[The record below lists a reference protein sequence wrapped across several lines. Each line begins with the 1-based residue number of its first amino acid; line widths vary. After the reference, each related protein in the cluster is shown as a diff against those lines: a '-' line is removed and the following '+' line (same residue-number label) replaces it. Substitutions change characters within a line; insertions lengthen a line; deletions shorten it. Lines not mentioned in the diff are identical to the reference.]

1 MTYTAAIPEPP
12 TALPAAEGL
21 ARDAAMLTDAAALAL
36 NLAQEL
42 TLLAVAVGK
51 SGPPQKAAANLAAAG
66 TAARHVERLLLAMR
80 RCLALKDLLCRQH
93 QEDGR
98 QAEDR
103 RDRRRA
109 EIGER
114 RRAVVQGVTRAIAAL
129 KLEASDGPDQD
140 RRERLTNDLYD
151 RVLVDERLLAD
162 LADTALPVE
171 LLIQGL
177 CRDLGLAAA
186 WIDTVRGTP
195 GETTAKVAAW
205 QESPY
210 GLGRFRRIPAADIG
224 LPEGQ
229 VYMLN
234 TDTGA
239 VFDEDGKVVKT
250 LTDQLV
256 PPESPP
262 PDLGPGNTGPPDA
275 TAPPA
280 APDPAPAPG
289 PPPRELT
296 LAERAEADRQRRR
309 EALELARAENA
320 RVAERYRQRMI
331 EADKQ
336 RS

>member
-12 TALPAAEGL
+12 TALPAVEGL

-36 NLAQEL
+36 GLAQEL
-42 TLLAVAVGK
+42 TVLAVAVGK
-51 SGPPQKAAANLAAAG
+51 SGLPEKAAANLAAAG
-66 TAARHVERLLLAMR
+66 TAAGRVERLLLAMR
-80 RCLALKDLLCRQH
+80 RCLALKDLFCRQD
-93 QEDGR
+93 QEDR
-98 QAEDR
+98 HQAEDR

-114 RRAVVQGVTRAIAAL
+114 QRAVVQGVTRAIAAR
-129 KLEASDGPDQD
+129 KPEASDGPDQD

-177 CRDLGLAAA
+177 CRDLGVAAA

-210 GLGRFRRIPAADIG
+210 GLGRFRPIPAADIG

-239 VFDEDGKVVKT
+239 VFNEDGMVVKT
-250 LTDQLV
+250 LTDQPV
-256 PPESPP
+256 PPDTPP
-262 PDLGPGNTGPPDA
+262 PAPDTGNTGPPDA

-280 APDPAPAPG
+280 TTPPG
-289 PPPRELT
+289 TATTSPGGHRIT
-296 LAERAEADRQRRR
+296 VERAPESERNDNWRRIS
-309 EALELARAENA
+309 LAQHIFGSR
-320 RVAERYRQRMI
+320 
-331 EADKQ
+331 
-336 RS
+336 

>member
-1 MTYTAAIPEPP
+1 
-12 TALPAAEGL
+12 
-21 ARDAAMLTDAAALAL
+21 MLTDAAALAL

-42 TLLAVAVGK
+42 TVLAVAVGK
-51 SGPPQKAAANLAAAG
+51 SGPPEKAAANLAAAG
-66 TAARHVERLLLAMR
+66 AAARHVERLLLAMR
-80 RCLALKDLLCRQH
+80 RCLALKDLLCQRH

-114 RRAVVQGVTRAIAAL
+114 RRAVVQGVSRAIAAR
-129 KLEASDGPDQD
+129 KPEASDGPDQD
-140 RRERLTNDLYD
+140 PRERLTNDLYD

-177 CRDLGLAAA
+177 CRDLGLAAT
-186 WIDTVRGTP
+186 WIDTANGTP
-195 GETTAKVAAW
+195 GETVAKVAAW
-205 QESPY
+205 QESSY
-210 GLGRFRRIPAADIG
+210 GLGRFRPIPAADIG

-239 VFDEDGKVVKT
+239 VFNEDGMVVKT
-250 LTDQLV
+250 LTDQPV
-256 PPESPP
+256 PPDTPP
-262 PDLGPGNTGPPDA
+262 PDPPSADLGPGDTGPPIA

-280 APDPAPAPG
+280 VPDPAPPPG

-331 EADKQ
+331 DADKQ

>member
-21 ARDAAMLTDAAALAL
+21 ARDAAMLSDGAALAL

-51 SGPPQKAAANLAAAG
+51 SGPPEKAAANLAAAG
-66 TAARHVERLLLAMR
+66 AAARHVERLLLAMR
-80 RCLALKDLLCRQH
+80 RCLALKDLFCRQ
-93 QEDGR
+93 DRDDRR

-114 RRAVVQGVTRAIAAL
+114 RRAVVQGVTRAIAAR
-129 KLEASDGPDQD
+129 KPEASDGPDLD
-140 RRERLTNDLYD
+140 PRERLTNDLYD

-162 LADTALPVE
+162 LADTALPIE

-177 CRDLGLAAA
+177 CRDLGLAAT
-186 WIDTVRGTP
+186 WLDTIRGTP
-195 GETTAKVAAW
+195 GEATAKVAAW
-205 QESPY
+205 QDSPY

-239 VFDEDGKVVKT
+239 VFNEDGMVVKT
-250 LTDQLV
+250 LTDQPV

-262 PDLGPGNTGPPDA
+262 PDPGPGNTGPPTATVLPA
-275 TAPPA
+275 TAPPRTVIT
-280 APDPAPAPG
+280 PPG
-289 PPPRELT
+289 SSPVVF
-296 LAERAEADRQRRR
+296 ERAPESERNDNWRRIS
-309 EALELARAENA
+309 LARHIFGS
-320 RVAERYRQRMI
+320 R
-331 EADKQ
+331 
-336 RS
+336 